1 MKREKFFHLYNSEQN
16 TRGHR
21 LKLATTRSR
30 LELRR
35 NFFSQRV
42 VSHWNKLP
50 THVVEADTV
59 NSFKNRLDKQ
69 WGI

>member
-1 MKREKFFHLYNSEQN
+1 MTGGGSDLSISNETGMAGMAHSNC
-16 TRGHR
+16 
-21 LKLATTRSR
+21 SR

-59 NSFKNRLDKQ
+59 NSFKNRLYKE